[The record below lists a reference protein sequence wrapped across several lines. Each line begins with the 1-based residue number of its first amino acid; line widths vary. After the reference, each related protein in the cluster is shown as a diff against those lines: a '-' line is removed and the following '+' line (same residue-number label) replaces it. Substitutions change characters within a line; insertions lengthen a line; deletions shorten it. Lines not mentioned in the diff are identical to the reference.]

1 MAIGCP
7 NLQRGIGKYIF
18 PRLDP
23 SWQKK
28 PRWQLV
34 DKPRQANDF
43 RPLQVSGINAF
54 LAVTLPKYVDHEFHS
69 FRIHG
74 ARKGKILSLAAEGH
88 SREQITKKLFE
99 SSSSLSY
106 DAYAG
111 NRHVMATLTPQ
122 PTAAFIRLR
131 GLQIQPPR

>member
-34 DKPRQANDF
+34 EKPRQANDF
-43 RPLQVSGINAF
+43 RPLQVSDINAF
-54 LAVTLPKYVDHEFHS
+54 LAVTLPKYVDQEFHS

-106 DAYAG
+106 DTYAG
-111 NRHVMATLTPQ
+111 NRHVMATLAPQ

-131 GLQIQPPR
+131 DLQKQPSC